1 MIEGGVNTFAVLPV
15 KRPGGAKS
23 RMAGAMDEG
32 RRIALVEAMLEDVLE
47 ALDGSRLLFGTI
59 VVTGDER
66 AARMAE
72 AHGCEVV
79 DDPDDGG
86 HSEAALVGIAAARN
100 HGADRVLLVPGD
112 CPLLNPREVDRLLGA
127 VPERFVAIVPD
138 RHGTGTNA
146 LLLSP
151 ADAIEPAFG
160 EGSAQ
165 RHLALAREAGVPAGL
180 EELPSLALDLDTP
193 ADIIALQ
200 TKFESGVR
208 GAKNTGRVL
217 DA

>member
-200 TKFESGVR
+200 TRFESGIR

>member
-127 VPERFVAIVPD
+127 IPERFVAIVPD

-200 TKFESGVR
+200 TRFESGIR

>member
-1 MIEGGVNTFAVLPV
+1 MIEAGANTFAVLPV
-15 KRPGGAKS
+15 KRPRGAKS
-23 RMAGAMDEG
+23 RMAGAMDEE

-47 ALDGSRLLFGTI
+47 GLDGTRLLFGTI
-59 VVTGDER
+59 VVTGDEV
-66 AARMAE
+66 AAGIAK
-72 AHGCEVV
+72 AHGCQVV

-86 HSEAALVGIAAARN
+86 HSEAALVGIAAARDQ
-100 HGADRVLLVPGD
+100 GAERVLLVPGD
-112 CPLLNPREVDRLLGA
+112 CPLLSPREMDRLLGS

-151 ADAIEPAFG
+151 TDAIEPAFG

-165 RHLALAREAGVPAGL
+165 RHLTLAREAGVPAGL
-180 EELPSLALDLDTP
+180 EERPALALDLDTP
-193 ADIIALQ
+193 ADIVALQ

-208 GAKNTGRVL
+208 GAKNTAKVL

>member
-23 RMAGAMDEG
+23 RMAGAMDEE

-59 VVTGDER
+59 VVTGDET
-66 AARMAE
+66 AASLAS

-86 HSEAALVGIAAARN
+86 HSEAALVGIAAARD
-100 HGADRVLLVPGD
+100 HGAERVLLVPGD
-112 CPLLNPREVDRLLGA
+112 CPLINPREVDRLLGS

-165 RHLALAREAGVPAGL
+165 RHLSLAREASVPAGL

-200 TKFESGVR
+200 TKLESGIR
-208 GAKNTGRVL
+208 GAKNTARVL

>member
-1 MIEGGVNTFAVLPV
+1 MIEAGANTFAVLPV
-15 KRPGGAKS
+15 KRPRGAKS
-23 RMAGAMDEG
+23 RMAGAMDEE

-47 ALDGSRLLFGTI
+47 GLDGTRLLFGTI
-59 VVTGDER
+59 VVTGDEV
-66 AARMAE
+66 AAGIAK
-72 AHGCEVV
+72 AHGCQVV

-86 HSEAALVGIAAARN
+86 HSEAALVGIAAARDQ
-100 HGADRVLLVPGD
+100 GAERVLLVPGD
-112 CPLLNPREVDRLLGA
+112 CPLLSPREMDRLLGS

-151 ADAIEPAFG
+151 TAAIEPAFG

-165 RHLALAREAGVPAGL
+165 RHLTLAREAGVPAGL

-193 ADIIALQ
+193 ADIVALQ

-208 GAKNTGRVL
+208 GAKNTAKVL

>member
-1 MIEGGVNTFAVLPV
+1 MIEGGTSTFAVLPV
-15 KRPGGAKS
+15 KRPEGAKS

-32 RRIALVEAMLEDVLE
+32 RRVALVEAMLEDVLD
-47 ALDGSRLLFGTI
+47 ALDGTRLLFGTI
-59 VVTGDER
+59 VVTGDG
-66 AARMAE
+66 AVAGIAK
-72 AHGCEVV
+72 AHGCQVV

-86 HSEAALVGIAAARN
+86 HSEAAQVGIAAARDL
-100 HGADRVLLVPGD
+100 GAERVLLLPGD
-112 CPLLNPREVDRLLGA
+112 CPLLNPREVDRLLGS
-127 VPERFVAIVPD
+127 VPEEFVAIVPD

-151 ADAIEPAFG
+151 VDAIEPAFG

-165 RHLALAREAGVPAGL
+165 RHLNLAREAEVPAGL

-193 ADIIALQ
+193 ADIVALQ
-200 TKFESGVR
+200 TKIEAGVR
-208 GAKNTGRVL
+208 GARNTAKVL

>member
-1 MIEGGVNTFAVLPV
+1 MIEAGVNTFAVLPV
-15 KRPGGAKS
+15 KRLEGAKR
-23 RMAGAMDEG
+23 RMAGAMDEE
-32 RRIALVEAMLEDVLE
+32 RRVALVEAMLEDVLE
-47 ALDGSRLLFGTI
+47 ALDRTRLLFGTI
-59 VVTGDER
+59 IVTGDETV
-66 AARMAE
+66 ARMAK

-86 HSEAALVGIAAARN
+86 HSEAALVGIAAARD
-100 HGADRVLLVPGD
+100 HRAERLLLVPGD
-112 CPLLNPREVDRLLGA
+112 CPLLNPREVDRLLGS
-127 VPERFVAIVPD
+127 VPEKFVAIVPD

-151 ADAIEPAFG
+151 PDAIEPAFG

-165 RHLALAREAGVPAGL
+165 RHLGLARAAGVPAAI

-193 ADIIALQ
+193 ADLVALE
-200 TKFESGVR
+200 TRFETGFQ
-208 GAKNTGRVL
+208 GARNTAKAL

>member
-23 RMAGAMDEG
+23 RMAGAMDEE

>member
-23 RMAGAMDEG
+23 RMAGAMDEE
-32 RRIALVEAMLEDVLE
+32 RRIALVEAMLGDVLE